1 MQVGTGTVYSD
12 RCEADFA
19 MSSAT
24 GIITPDLTLRYVV
37 RSGFI
42 DTYRA
47 AAILIVNSNWLF
59 QLGELGFGGD
69 KNGDVGGSQVDR

>member
-1 MQVGTGTVYSD
+1 VIPDNCPEQGFGTIY
-12 RCEADFA
+12 R
-19 MSSAT
+19 
-24 GIITPDLTLRYVV
+24 ILRLLV
-37 RSGFI
+37 RRGFI

-69 KNGDVGGSQVDR
+69 EKGDVGAKVFPKH